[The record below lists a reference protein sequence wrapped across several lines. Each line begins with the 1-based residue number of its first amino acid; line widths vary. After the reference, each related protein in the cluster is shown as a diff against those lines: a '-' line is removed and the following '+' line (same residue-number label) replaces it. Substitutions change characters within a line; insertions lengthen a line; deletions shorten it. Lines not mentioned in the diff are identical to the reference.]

1 MRFYLAPMEGITGY
15 VFRNAYYK
23 CFGDIDCYFTPFIG
37 NKKMSARERR
47 DILPENNKAV
57 PLIPQILTNC
67 AEDFLLISGELERLG
82 YDTVNLN
89 LGCPSGT
96 VTARGR
102 GAGFLGYPLELDAFL
117 YEIFDKCPLKISIK
131 TRIGVSSADE
141 WGRLLDI
148 YKKYPIAELII
159 HPRLQ
164 TDFYKNH
171 PNREAYALAAERLD
185 MPLCYNGDIVSVT
198 SYQEFVN
205 MFPDTTSIMIG
216 RGILRR
222 PWLVGQ
228 IRENQ
233 VALAGRHPRLQA
245 SGVSSAME
253 KSSALGGCCGS
264 GTPVYRRTC
273 QVASTMEKSFALGG
287 CSRKNLIAFHDEIVD
302 GYEKEMQ
309 GERNVLFRLKE
320 LWSYLGDGFADA
332 DKLLKKI
339 RKSNHLCEYR
349 AAADE
354 ILYSCDIVET

>member
-15 VFRNAYYK
+15 VFRNAYCK

-37 NKKMSARERR
+37 NKKLSARERR
-47 DILPENNKAV
+47 DILPENNEAA
-57 PLIPQILTNC
+57 PLIPQILTNR

-82 YDTVNLN
+82 YDIVNLN

-102 GAGFLGYPLELDAFL
+102 GAGFLAYPKELDAFL
-117 YEIFDKCPLKISIK
+117 NEIFDKCPLKISIK

-148 YKKYPIAELII
+148 YKKYPIAELIV

-164 TDFYKNH
+164 TDFYKNS
-171 PNREAYALAAERLD
+171 PNWQAYAQTAEYLD
-185 MPLCYNGDIVSVT
+185 IPVCYNGDIVSVQ

-205 MFPDTTSIMIG
+205 AFPHTVSIMIG
-216 RGILRR
+216 RGILRK

-228 IRENQ
+228 I
-233 VALAGRHPRLQA
+233 G
-245 SGVSSAME
+245 E
-253 KSSALGGCCGS
+253 KQTAYVNDQEC
-264 GTPVYRRTC
+264 T
-273 QVASTMEKSFALGG
+273 
-287 CSRKNLIAFHDEIVD
+287 RKRVIRFHNEIVA

-309 GERNVLFRLKE
+309 GERDVLFRLKE

-339 RKSNHLCEYR
+339 KKSSHLCEYR

-354 ILYSCDIVET
+354 ILRVCEIAEG

>member
-47 DILPENNKAV
+47 DILPENNEAL
-57 PLIPQILTNC
+57 PLIPQILTNR

-102 GAGFLGYPLELDAFL
+102 GAGFLGHPLELDAFL

-131 TRIGVSSADE
+131 TRIGVSSSDE
-141 WGRLLDI
+141 WERLLNI
-148 YKKYPIAELII
+148 YKKYPISELII

-164 TDFYKNH
+164 TDFYKSN
-171 PNREAYALAAERLD
+171 PNLQAYALAQDCLD
-185 MPLCYNGDIVSVT
+185 ISLCYNGDIVSVT

-216 RGILRR
+216 RGILRK

-228 IRENQ
+228 IREKQ
-233 VALAGRHPRLQA
+233 AILATR
-245 SGVSSAME
+245 
-253 KSSALGGCCGS
+253 KS
-264 GTPVYRRTC
+264 
-273 QVASTMEKSFALGG
+273 
-287 CSRKNLIAFHDEIVD
+287 LIAFHDELVA
-302 GYEKEMQ
+302 GYEKEMS
-309 GERNVLFRLKE
+309 GERDVLFRLKE
-320 LWSYLGDGFADA
+320 LWSYLGDGFVDA
-332 DKLLKKI
+332 GKLLKKI
-339 RKSNHLCEYR
+339 KKSSSLAEYR

-354 ILYSCDIVET
+354 ILYSCEIAEQGAELPS